1 MNHAWIYLTALSA
14 FSLATSDALLKSAL
28 REGNEYLLGWI
39 RFVISLPFL
48 LVTLL
53 YIPVPELDREFYL
66 AFFSALPLEIVAMAL
81 YLKAIQLSPL
91 SLTLPFLSLTPLFL
105 TLTSPIITSE
115 GISLKGGVGI
125 VFVTAGGYCLNLSRI
140 REGFFEPFRAIFR
153 EKGSVYMIIVAF
165 IYSITSSLGK
175 VGVEHS
181 SPMFFGA
188 TYFTVVTL
196 AFTPLI
202 IFNRGAF
209 TLKRKFN
216 LKYLYVALS
225 GLFFALMIISHMYAI
240 DIANVAYMISIKR
253 SSLLIGSLYGFI
265 FFREKQV
272 LERLVGAVLMFAGF
286 VLIVT
291 GS

>member
-1 MNHAWIYLTALSA
+1 MNYTWIYLTLISA
-14 FSLATSDALLKSAL
+14 FSLATSDALLKSSL
-28 REGNEYLLGWI
+28 KEGNEYLLGWL

-48 LVTLL
+48 LIVLL
-53 YIPVPELDREFYL
+53 YIPVPELDRKFYM

-105 TLTSPIITSE
+105 TVASPVITSE
-115 GISLKGGVGI
+115 GISLKGSLGI
-125 VFVTAGGYCLNLSRI
+125 FFVTLGSYCLNLNRI
-140 REGFFEPFRAIFR
+140 REGFLEPFRAILR
-153 EKGSVYMIIVAF
+153 EKGSIYMIIVAF

-175 VGVEHS
+175 VAVEHS

-188 TYFTVVTL
+188 TYFTVVTV

-202 IFNRGAF
+202 ILNRNAIRI
-209 TLKRKFN
+209 KKSFN
-216 LKYLYVALS
+216 LKYIYVALS

-265 FFREKQV
+265 FFHEKQV
-272 LERLVGAVLMFAGF
+272 LERLVGATLMFVGF

-291 GS
+291 GG